1 MTTSECNSV
10 HLCNRKGEGRWLSFA
25 TVAFTVYI
33 GLLTD
38 NVFAVKSWCKN
49 KFGLED
55 SAIDKQFS
63 IPEDFD
69 YIN

>member
-1 MTTSECNSV
+1 MLQTDGQVRRMPSF
-10 HLCNRKGEGRWLSFA
+10 RKHYPSFFA
-25 TVAFTVYI
+25 
-33 GLLTD
+33 D
-38 NVFAVKSWCKN
+38 NVFSVKSWCKS

-55 SAIDKQFS
+55 SAIDRQFS

>member
-1 MTTSECNSV
+1 MCLSATVCI
-10 HLCNRKGEGRWLSFA
+10 LAIRKGLWEEVSNF
-25 TVAFTVYI
+25 
-33 GLLTD
+33 LTD

-49 KFGLED
+49 KFGLDD

-69 YIN
+69 YVN

>member
-1 MTTSECNSV
+1 MW
-10 HLCNRKGEGRWLSFA
+10 HWM
-25 TVAFTVYI
+25 
-33 GLLTD
+33 LLTDGQVSHQKCSSSSDSIALLCSSD
-38 NVFAVKSWCKN
+38 NVFAVRSWCKN

-55 SAIDKQFS
+55 SVIDKQFS